1 MEVHANMD
9 QIDIGLQH
17 RIERLVR
24 QIGSQHR
31 SLGALYGDLTA
42 AISKDAP
49 ARASD
54 LYERYVEAVLA
65 HFALEEAC
73 LFPACRG
80 LNPEIARELHALC
93 LEHEF
98 FVEEMERLR
107 KRVFEEQAADGEGAL
122 DAFYK
127 AIAKHEEKE
136 ERLVR
141 GIVAM
146 GSANES
152 STEIQTFVSQN

>member
-1 MEVHANMD
+1 MD
-9 QIDIGLQH
+9 RIDIGLRR

-24 QIGSQHR
+24 QIASQHR

-42 AISKDAP
+42 AFSKDAR

-80 LNPEIARELHALC
+80 LNPEIGRELHALC

-98 FVEEMERLR
+98 FVEEMEKLQ
-107 KRVFEEQAADGEGAL
+107 KRVFEENAADGKVAL
-122 DAFYK
+122 GEFYDAIE
-127 AIAKHEEKE
+127 AHEKKE
-136 ERLVR
+136 ECLVR
-141 GIVAM
+141 VFLTADSAFASPKRVSTL
-146 GSANES
+146 GSR
-152 STEIQTFVSQN
+152 I

>member
-9 QIDIGLQH
+9 QIDIGLQR
-17 RIERLVR
+17 RIEHLVR
-24 QIGSQHR
+24 QIASQHR

-42 AISKDAP
+42 AFSKDAR

-54 LYERYVEAVLA
+54 LYDRYVEAVLA

-80 LNPEIARELHALC
+80 LNPEIGRELRALC

-107 KRVFEEQAADGEGAL
+107 KRVFEEKADGGTGAL
-122 DAFYK
+122 DEFYD
-127 AIAKHEEKE
+127 AIEAHEKNE
-136 ERLVR
+136 ERLVS
-141 GIVAM
+141 VFLAAD
-146 GSANES
+146 SASAS
-152 STEIQTFVSQN
+152 STRVSTFVPRI

>member
-1 MEVHANMD
+1 MD
-9 QIDIGLQH
+9 QIDIGLQR

-24 QIGSQHR
+24 QIASQHR

-42 AISKDAP
+42 EFGKDAR
-49 ARASD
+49 ARAFD

-80 LNPEIARELHALC
+80 LNPEIGRELRALF

-98 FVEEMERLR
+98 FVEEMERLKR
-107 KRVFEEQAADGEGAL
+107 RVFEEKAADGRGAL
-122 DAFYK
+122 DEFYN
-127 AIAKHEEKE
+127 AIEAHERKE

-141 GIVAM
+141 VLLAAD
-146 GSANES
+146 SASAS
-152 STEIQTFVSQN
+152 STRVSTFMSRI